1 MIKLENTEVV
11 GWEHAIRDIP
21 SRSYRR
27 TKNGRYE
34 AYCSD
39 HSHSIFL
46 GTYDTPEEAEEAS
59 YIYRANR
66 LVSRVEE
73 YRLNIYDGV
82 VFMKNYIAFPN
93 GMIFN
98 LHGERIIGHVDR
110 YGYISGIINRKN
122 VRFHR
127 IIASIFCEHEIGKDY
142 VNHIDG
148 NKLNNSADNLEWCT
162 KSENTLHSFRNGLQN
177 NIGGIPVYSEE
188 EKEYIR
194 DHRYDDSKEVA
205 DHIGRNP
212 ETVRKYM
219 YKYRRECN
227 ND

>member
-1 MIKLENTEVV
+1 MIEIENFEVV
-11 GWEHAIRDIP
+11 GWEAAIRDIP
-21 SRSYRR
+21 AKSYRR

-34 AYCSD
+34 AFCSE

-59 YIYRANR
+59 YNYRANR
-66 LVSRVEE
+66 LISRVEE
-73 YRLNIYDGV
+73 YGLNIYDGV
-82 VFMKNYIAFPN
+82 MFMKKYIAFSN

-98 LHGERIIGHVDR
+98 LHGERMIGGVNRD
-110 YGYISGIINRKN
+110 GYCHGIFNGRNIQI
-122 VRFHR
+122 HR
-127 IIASIFCEHEIGKDY
+127 IIASIFCEREIGKDY

-148 NKLNNSADNLEWCT
+148 NKLNNSANNLEWCT
-162 KSENTLHSFRNGLQN
+162 KSENTLHSFKNGLQN
-177 NIGGIPVYSEE
+177 NIGGIPLYSIE

-194 DHRYDDSKEVA
+194 NHRYDNHKKVA
-205 DHIGRNP
+205 EHLGRNS

-219 YKYRRECN
+219 YKYRKDTE